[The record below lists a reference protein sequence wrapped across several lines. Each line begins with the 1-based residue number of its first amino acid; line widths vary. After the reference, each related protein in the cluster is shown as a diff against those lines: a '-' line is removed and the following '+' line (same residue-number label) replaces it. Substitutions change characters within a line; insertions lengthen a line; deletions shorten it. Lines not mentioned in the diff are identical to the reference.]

1 MRLVVATPA
10 EKKPAAPNSK
20 TAPTVEVQRQG
31 GGGTKVLVGLGVLLV
46 LVVGVAVGWET
57 FRAKMEE
64 RMKGQ
69 GSEERLTGDVPLG
82 PPGQR
87 RDNRKSREVGP
98 NAESNVVPAEEEDL
112 ALPEKKQKPKPPPQT
127 QVALSSLP
135 PAERAWRSVKVDF
148 EKLQNTNESTAKKY
162 RMKMN
167 VLEDQR
173 DRLSEPAF
181 VKEAGVLDEQ
191 LRAEL
196 AKPENQ

>member
-1 MRLVVATPA
+1 MATPA

-20 TAPTVEVQRQG
+20 TAPTVEVQRAG
-31 GGGTKVLVGLGVLLV
+31 GNTKLFVGLGVLLL
-46 LVVGVAVGWET
+46 LVVGVAVGWDT
-57 FRAKMEE
+57 FRSAMEE

-69 GSEERLTGDVPLG
+69 GSEERITGDLPVG

-87 RDNRKSREVGP
+87 KDSRKSREVGP
-98 NAESNVVPAEEEDL
+98 NAESHVVAAEEEDL
-112 ALPEKKQKPKPPPQT
+112 ALPEKKQKPKPVAPANP
-127 QVALSSLP
+127 VALANLP
-135 PAERAWRSVKVDF
+135 PAERAWRSVKGDF
-148 EKLQNTNESTAKKY
+148 EKLQNANESTAKKY

-173 DRLSEPAF
+173 ERVSESVF
-181 VKEAGVLDEQ
+181 VREAGVLDEQ